1 MLGLLSFSLAALAY
15 CVLGALILVKGT
27 PSRTGKLFVVAIGLQ
42 TLWAIAFA
50 SAYTQVSTPVWL
62 LSATE
67 AARTFGWTLFLLS
80 FVSDALKIRN
90 SLIPENTLA
99 ALQKVLR
106 GTQLAI
112 IAATAVATASV
123 VLDVVQSRGIAIG
136 TANFGAKLIA
146 AVLGIWCVEQIYR
159 NIPVSQ
165 RWAIKFLC
173 VALAAL
179 FGFDLVLYAEALLF
193 ERVNYAWMTA
203 RGFANAVLVPLLAI
217 AAVRNRGWQVDIMV
231 SRQIV
236 FHSATLLASGVF
248 LIFMSTVGSYVRYFG
263 GQWGEVAQAV
273 IFFMGV
279 IGLLVVVLS
288 GQLRARL
295 RVFLA
300 KNFFSYRYDY
310 RDEWLALTKAI
321 GAQPDDK
328 KSAQQALSTRAI
340 EALSRLVESN
350 EGRIWLKNSDN
361 SYETAGRLQLE
372 TQGMPIA
379 AHEPLIGF
387 MQSKEWVVVIPEME
401 SRKDLYD
408 GLVLPQAISAEPRC
422 WLVIPLLLRDELIG
436 IVTLHRPTTP
446 ITVDWEVRDVL
457 KAGARQVA
465 SYLGLQRA
473 VEQLVVARQFESFNR
488 MSAFVVHDLKN
499 LVAQLGLLLGNA
511 KRHKDNPEFQADML
525 STVENVMDRMQG
537 LLLQL
542 RAGTKPI
549 EQAKP
554 VLIREAIASAVDS
567 KKALAPKPTVVFDDA
582 AQSVYVTAHEDRL
595 ARVIGHL
602 LQNAAE
608 ATGPQGTIS
617 VQSKIDGAFASI
629 EVKDNGKG
637 MTEDFMRSQLF
648 KPFETTKAHGMG
660 IGTFESKEY
669 IAELGGEL
677 KVTSEVGHGTSFFI
691 RLPVKQYV

>member
-1 MLGLLSFSLAALAY
+1 MVGLLSFSIAALAY
-15 CVLGALILVKGT
+15 FVLGALILVKGT
-27 PSRTGKLFVVAIGLQ
+27 PSRTGKLFIIAIALEAI
-42 TLWAIAFA
+42 WACAFA
-50 SAYTQVSTPVWL
+50 SAYTEFSAPVWL
-62 LSATE
+62 LSGTE
-67 AARTFGWTLFLLS
+67 AARTLGWTLFLLS
-80 FVSDALKIRN
+80 FVSDALTNRN
-90 SLIPENTLA
+90 GLVPENTLA
-99 ALQKVLR
+99 ALKKAMR
-106 GTQLAI
+106 GTKLAI
-112 IAATAVATASV
+112 IAAAAVGSASF
-123 VLDVVQSRGIAIG
+123 VLDLVQSHGIAIG

-159 NIPVSQ
+159 NIPVAQ

-173 VALAAL
+173 IALAAL

-236 FHSATLLASGVF
+236 FHSATLLTAGVF

-321 GAQPDDK
+321 GAQSDEK
-328 KSAQQALSTRAI
+328 KSDQQALPTRAI

-350 EGRIWLKNSDN
+350 EGRIWLKNTDN
-361 SYETAGRLQLE
+361 SFEIAGALHVETPGL
-372 TQGMPIA
+372 PIA
-379 AHEPLIGF
+379 ANEPLIDF
-387 MQSKEWVVVIPEME
+387 MQSKEWVIVIPEME

-408 GLVLPQAISAEPRC
+408 GLVLPAAISAEPRC
-422 WLVIPLLLRDELIG
+422 WIVVPLLLRDELIG
-436 IVTLHRPTTP
+436 IVSLHRPTTP
-446 ITVDWEVRDVL
+446 IIVDWEVRDVL
-457 KAGARQVA
+457 KAGARQIA
-465 SYLGLQRA
+465 SYLGLRRA

-525 STVENVMDRMQG
+525 ATVENVMDRMQG

-549 EQAKP
+549 DQAKP
-554 VLIREAIASAVDS
+554 VFIKEAIAMAVDS
-567 KKALAPKPTVVFDDA
+567 KKALAPKPTVVFEPDA
-582 AQSVYVTAHEDRL
+582 QNVFVTAHEDRL

-608 ATGPQGTIS
+608 ATGPQGTI
-617 VQSKIDGAFASI
+617 VVNSKIDGAFASI

-677 KVTSEVGHGTSFFI
+677 KVTSSLGQGTSFFI
-691 RLPVKQYV
+691 RLPVKPYV